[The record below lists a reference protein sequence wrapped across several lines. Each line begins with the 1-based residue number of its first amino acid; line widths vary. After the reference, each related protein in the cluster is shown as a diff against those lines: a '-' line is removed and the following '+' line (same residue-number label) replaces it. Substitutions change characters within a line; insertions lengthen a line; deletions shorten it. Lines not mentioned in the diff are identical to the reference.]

1 MKYRQTD
8 TGQRV
13 IKKLKLS
20 FLVSVKYLHTMS
32 TFTNKC
38 TIIYFSL
45 SQRFL
50 YIHQSLYLCS
60 FLSLPLWLLIHYLFY
75 YFLQFLITDHISHF
89 FLKFITF
96 SHFFE
101 FSNSVLKKRRR
112 QYVQSCNLPNI

>member
-1 MKYRQTD
+1 M
-8 TGQRV
+8 
-13 IKKLKLS
+13 
-20 FLVSVKYLHTMS
+20 HTMAS
-32 TFTNKC
+32 FTNTC
-38 TIIYFSL
+38 TIIHFSL

-50 YIHQSLYLCS
+50 YIQQSLYLCS

-89 FLKFITF
+89 LKFITF

-112 QYVQSCNLPNI
+112 QYVQSCNLPNIKDKK